1 MLLRLPDLI
10 EMDFQRLFKRKEAD
24 PAPPIARDNTRDA
37 LNERE
42 VLVCEGELLDDK
54 SPASLAWSNVGGA
67 ISIKADKILG
77 ILEGRTRIKT
87 AVLQEL
93 YPELFEQAPNP
104 GTEFNIP
111 LQAVV
116 TQLKDVFNGTCSEE
130 TDLEDFDTP
139 FGQIAREDE
148 ARFKDKHADWPE
160 VQPIAAPELLMPP
173 QPGSKPVLKEQDQHA
188 ADLDEFRQDPEHH
201 RYCAEQPKP
210 AIEKLSFE
218 TELRSAA
225 SGGFALSSAA
235 RKIQND
241 KNRREGCEHLQ
252 ELYLTDEPLDGSTVA
267 NLILGL
273 PRVAGVVIMLSNG
286 AMLGGDLSGGFGEAL
301 TSLVPDFVNNLLAF
315 TKSAQ
320 GGPAKFVT
328 LSGYA
333 FLISL
338 TIGGDV
344 LILARHEGKNLPPG
358 LRERLVATAQALNI
372 IYGSRP

>member
-1 MLLRLPDLI
+1 
-10 EMDFQRLFKRKEAD
+10 MDFQRLFKRKEAD
-24 PAPPIARDNTRDA
+24 PAPPIARDNTREA
-37 LNERE
+37 LNGRE

-93 YPELFEQAPNP
+93 YPELFERTPDP

-139 FGQIAREDE
+139 FGRIAREDE
-148 ARFKDKHADWPE
+148 ARFKDKHVDWPE
-160 VQPIAAPELLMPP
+160 VQPIAAPELLMPA
-173 QPGSKPVLKEQDQHA
+173 QLGSKPGLKEQDQHA
-188 ADLDEFRQDPEHH
+188 DPDGSSQEPEHH
-201 RYCAEQPKP
+201 RPCAEQPKS
-210 AIEKLSFE
+210 AIEKLSSE
-218 TELRSAA
+218 TNSRSTA
-225 SGGFALSSAA
+225 SGSFALSSAA
-235 RKIQND
+235 REIQNN
-241 KNRREGCEHLQ
+241 KNCREGREYLQ
-252 ELYLTDEPLDGSTVA
+252 ELYLTDEALDGSTVA
-267 NLILGL
+267 DLILGL
-273 PRVAGVVIMLSNG
+273 PRVAGVVIMLSEG
-286 AMLGGDLSGGFGEAL
+286 AVLGGDLSGGLSDAPI
-301 TSLVPDFVNNLLAF
+301 SLVPDFVNNLLGF
-315 TKSAQ
+315 TQSVR

-328 LSGYA
+328 LSGHA

-338 TIGGDV
+338 TIDGDV
-344 LILARHEGKNLPPG
+344 FILARHEGKNLPPG
-358 LRERLVATAQALNI
+358 LRERLLATAQALNM